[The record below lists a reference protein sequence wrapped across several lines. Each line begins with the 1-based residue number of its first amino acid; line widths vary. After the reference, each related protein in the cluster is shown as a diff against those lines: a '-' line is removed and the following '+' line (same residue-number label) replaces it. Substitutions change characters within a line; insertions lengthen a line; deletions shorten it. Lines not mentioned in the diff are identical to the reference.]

1 MSTEIADSE
10 RPGLF
15 QRCRSLILTP
25 QRAWARIGAESSA
38 RVLSGHVVP
47 LAALSALA
55 GLAGGMIESGFAING
70 GLIWSGVSAAIFVV
84 LTVFAAILLGWAIN
98 WLAPRFGAERNAEQ
112 ARKLAGYS
120 LTPFLIAGVTALVP
134 LIAPVFL
141 IAGGVYAV
149 VLLVI
154 GLGVL
159 MPPGEQRLTG
169 YVISLL
175 GVGAGVAI
183 VFALFVSPL
192 LGQARE
198 QVARA
203 TSSLTA
209 ATMADPPPVLRSE
222 GELALARV
230 AQGYGAPRAVDAARL
245 VEQLPRLLPGGFELG
260 ATQSSAA
267 PGVQTVTAEYVGGG
281 ARLTILLAHYS
292 GADGAAGIGSV
303 VNVPTPTRTADGY
316 ARAEVLDGRLFI
328 EEFGA
333 GVAPRYGVVGNSVA
347 LIATGSSGVTIDQA
361 RAAIE
366 TISIQRLEH
375 LFGD

>member
-15 QRCRSLILTP
+15 QRVRNLILTP
-25 QRAWARIGAESSA
+25 QQEWTRIGAESSA
-38 RVLSGHVVP
+38 RVLGGHVAP
-47 LAALSALA
+47 LAALSAVA
-55 GLAGGMIESGFAING
+55 GLGGGLIESGFAINSR
-70 GLIWSGVSAAIFVV
+70 LIWNGVSAAIFIV
-84 LTVFAAILLGWAIN
+84 LTLLAVIVLGWAIN

-120 LTPFLIAGVTALVP
+120 MTPFLIAGVTALVP
-134 LIAPVFL
+134 LVAPVFL

-203 TSSLTA
+203 ASSLTA

-245 VEQLPRLLPGGFELG
+245 VEQLPRLLPGGFEIG

-267 PGVQTVTAEYVGGG
+267 AGVQTVTAEYAIGG
-281 ARLTILLAHYS
+281 ARLTILLAYYS

-303 VNVPTPTRTADGY
+303 VNVPTPARTADGY

-333 GVAPRYGVVGNSVA
+333 GVAPRYGVVGNGVA

-366 TISIQRLEH
+366 TISIQRLER